1 MKQLLTRMS
10 SGIANGSTRRS
21 SRKRLTMWAAVAVIA
36 GSLVGPIGLVGT
48 VGAQAA
54 TPTRISDCANW
65 RDYGFQNRAA
75 CVAFVRDNNNNNGY
89 GGGGNNGGGNIGI
102 IGRII
107 ANIFDAIARL
117 IRAIFGI
124 FF

>member
-1 MKQLLTRMS
+1 
-10 SGIANGSTRRS
+10 
-21 SRKRLTMWAAVAVIA
+21 MWAAAAVIA
-36 GSLVGPIGLVGT
+36 GSLTVSPVGLVASAS
-48 VGAQAA
+48 AQAA

-75 CVAFVRDNNNNNGY
+75 CVAFVRDSNNNNGY
-89 GGGGNNGGGNIGI
+89 GGGGNNGGGNIGA